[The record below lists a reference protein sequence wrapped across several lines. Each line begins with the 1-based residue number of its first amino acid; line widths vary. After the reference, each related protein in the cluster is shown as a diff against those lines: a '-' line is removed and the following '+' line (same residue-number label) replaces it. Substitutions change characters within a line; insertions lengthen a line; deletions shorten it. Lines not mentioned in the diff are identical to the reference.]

1 MKKKNIEDFDKKIQD
16 YNPSNEEIL
25 AIENLADK
33 YMDKT
38 DDDIFV
44 EIIRV
49 NSEIEKQM
57 TEEQYAAIF
66 EKLESLK
73 PMLSEEQNAK
83 LDKIIEVL
91 KKEKK

>member
-38 DDDIFV
+38 DDDI
-44 EIIRV
+44 
-49 NSEIEKQM
+49 
-57 TEEQYAAIF
+57 
-66 EKLESLK
+66 
-73 PMLSEEQNAK
+73 
-83 LDKIIEVL
+83 LDRKSNV
-91 KKEKK
+91 